1 MKNIRKILLVIVLIF
16 SSLLLVGCNE
26 TIPNENSVTLYLA
39 DSYKDMIKY
48 AEVPSFTLNFKGN
61 LNTIANVN
69 KTYYTVFSN
78 NDDIILSDA
87 ISELLALNEGRVEY
101 VIVNED
107 EVAQRKFSVIENG
120 VLKNIDMK
128 CDDNKVYDEVAYIDL
143 ENGLKLTIDYCR
155 FVSDGKTYYT
165 WRYSR
170 SIAMYLYYPL
180 MKINNNSNI
189 ELVLLTLPNKVKL
202 HVGPELKL
210 INILDKD
217 EYFEKGMYTFE
228 YQSGETEEEKKA
240 YVINYYQGYK
250 YNKIDDNSFT
260 FEYLN
265 NKFKVELQENTFSIE
280 WMERIV
286 QMM

>member
-1 MKNIRKILLVIVLIF
+1 MKNIRKILLVIVLVF

-48 AEVPSFTLNFKGN
+48 TEVPSFTLNFKGN

-87 ISELLALNEGRVEY
+87 ISELLAEYEGRVEY

-240 YVINYYQGYK
+240 YVVNYYKGYK

-286 QMM
+286 

>member
-1 MKNIRKILLVIVLIF
+1 MKNLRKILLIIVLVF

-26 TIPNENSVTLYLA
+26 TVGNENSVTLYLA
-39 DSYKDMIKY
+39 DSYKEMIKGT
-48 AEVPSFTLNFKGN
+48 EVPTFTLNFNGN

-87 ISELLALNEGRVEY
+87 IKELLAQNEGRVEY
-101 VIVNED
+101 VVVNED

-155 FVSDGKTYYT
+155 FVSDGVTYYT

-180 MKINNNSNI
+180 MKINNNSNV

-217 EYFEKGMYTFE
+217 QYLEKAMYTFE
-228 YQSGETEEEKKA
+228 YQSGETEEKKKE
-240 YVINYYQGYK
+240 YVVNYYKSYN
-250 YNKIDDNSFT
+250 YNKIDDNTFT

-265 NKFKVELQENTFSIE
+265 NKFKVELQETTFSIE
-280 WMERIV
+280 WQERK
-286 QMM
+286 

>member
-1 MKNIRKILLVIVLIF
+1 MKNIRKILLVIVLVF

-39 DSYKDMIKY
+39 DSYKDMIKDT
-48 AEVPSFTLNFKGN
+48 EVPSFTLNFKGN

-87 ISELLALNEGRVEY
+87 ISELLAEYEGRVEY

-286 QMM
+286 

>member
-1 MKNIRKILLVIVLIF
+1 MKNIRKILLVIVLVF

-26 TIPNENSVTLYLA
+26 TIQNENSVTLYLA

-48 AEVPSFTLNFKGN
+48 TEVPSFTLNFKGN

-87 ISELLALNEGRVEY
+87 ISELLAEYEGRVEY

-240 YVINYYQGYK
+240 YVVNYYQGYE

-286 QMM
+286 

>member
-1 MKNIRKILLVIVLIF
+1 MKNIRKILLVIVLVF

-48 AEVPSFTLNFKGN
+48 TEVPTFTLNFKGN

-87 ISELLALNEGRVEY
+87 ISELLAEYEGRVEY